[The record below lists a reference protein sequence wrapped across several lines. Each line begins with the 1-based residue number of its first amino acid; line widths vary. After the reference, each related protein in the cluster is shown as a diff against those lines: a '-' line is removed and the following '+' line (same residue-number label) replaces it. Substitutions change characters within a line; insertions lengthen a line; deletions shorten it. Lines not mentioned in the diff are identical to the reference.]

1 MEGTRVVDS
10 QSLATAQGVA
20 ETQAQEA
27 GVLRVLLAINAVMF
41 VVELVAGLVAQ
52 STGLIGDSLD
62 MFADAAVY
70 GVALYAVGRSV
81 KLQVRAAHW
90 PVTCS

>member
-1 MEGTRVVDS
+1 MGLGVGIG
-10 QSLATAQGVA
+10 ATSNLV
-20 ETQAQEA
+20 QAC
-27 GVLRVLLAINAVMF
+27 
-41 VVELVAGLVAQ
+41 
-52 STGLIGDSLD
+52 LIGWPHKQCAACFIAHTLR
-62 MFADAAVY
+62 FADAAVY